1 MANDQNAPQIDFGAA
16 QDTSNKIHD
25 TLITLCTSWNM
36 PRFVSDLVAGAAA
49 VFVFV
54 LAFIVLIVMQTVIAI
69 GSWLAGAFLELLS
82 TARDENK
89 ENINDLLAE
98 TVNEMLGTNLQGS
111 ELNSGTGGAASMAE
125 NQTIGSSILGIFEE
139 GFGGG
144 GPVSPQQG
152 ADNARKFAGFAVNFA
167 TSQGFLSILAEAA
180 SIGFLKEFHELPD
193 GLMRSLGLGRLQRL
207 ALQPLIQ
214 NAIQKPYQKYCMSQY
229 RPTALA
235 EAQIVKALH
244 GGLISDAD
252 ARTNLAELG
261 YSDDLMD
268 FVLSDFAQKL
278 PLSDLVLLLN
288 NGSITSD
295 DVINN
300 LTLAGM
306 PEDQAK
312 LQLLATDLAAAKTQQ
327 LSLLSWAESSYV
339 AGYLDQATYNK
350 IVSNLALSDLEEQ
363 NFRARV
369 GYIQETPRARVSFAE
384 VKTAV
389 VDGIVDFSYLDTWL
403 AAEGYDSQSNLILTF
418 EVLQAIK
425 TAENKVLFAK
435 YKAAVLQKANKPVP
449 PWITAAESTT
459 H

>member
-1 MANDQNAPQIDFGAA
+1 MANDQNIPQIDFAA
-16 QDTSNKIHD
+16 AEDISTKIHD
-25 TLITLCTSWNM
+25 TLIALLTSWNL
-36 PRFVSDLVAGAAA
+36 PRFVSDIVAGGAGVVMFGVAY
-49 VFVFV
+49 FV
-54 LAFIVLIVMQTVIAI
+54 LGVMQAVVAI
-69 GSWLAGAFLELLS
+69 GSWLAGAFIELLG

-98 TVNEMLGTNLQGS
+98 TVNEMLGTNLTGGD
-111 ELNSGTGGAASMAE
+111 LNSGSGGAASMGE
-125 NQTIGSSILGIFEE
+125 NQTIGNSILGIFEDA
-139 GFGGG
+139 FGGG

-180 SIGFLKEFHELPD
+180 SVGFLKEFHELPD
-193 GLMRSLGLGRLQRL
+193 GLMRSLGLSRLQRI

-214 NAIQKPYQKYCMSQY
+214 NAIQKPYQKYCLAQY

-235 EAQIVKALH
+235 EAQLVKALH
-244 GGLISDAD
+244 GGTMSEAD
-252 ARTNLAELG
+252 VRTNLAQLG

-288 NGSITSD
+288 NGSIQEQ

-300 LTLAGM
+300 LTLSGL

-312 LQLLATDLAAAKTQQ
+312 LQLLATDLAAAKSQQ
-327 LSLLSWAESSYV
+327 MSLLSWAESSYV
-339 AGYLDQATYNK
+339 AGYLDQPTYNK

-369 GYIQETPRARVSFAE
+369 GYIQETPRARVSFAD
-384 VKTAV
+384 VKTAI
-389 VDGIVDFSYLDTWL
+389 VDGVVDFSYLDTWL

-418 EVLQAIK
+418 QVLEAIK
-425 TAENKVLFAK
+425 KAEDKVAFAK
-435 YKAAVLQKANKPVP
+435 YKAQVLQKANKPVP
-449 PWITAAESTT
+449 PWITAAESVT
-459 H
+459 